1 MKKLYCFD
9 FDGTLTKKDTLFLF
23 LRSYNSSRY
32 FRAYLK
38 HLPLFIFLKINLL
51 EAEAVKRSFVNAVLK
66 GEKKHKLEE
75 AANAFFEQMYPH
87 LIREAA
93 IEFIDSIPRETVDS
107 VIVTASLDLWAQ
119 PFAKYWNMELLST
132 EMLYENGVYTG
143 KFKTKNCNGR
153 EKVNR
158 VEEFLQN
165 RKYDKVIAFG
175 DSTGDQALFRY
186 ASESHFKFF
195 H

>member
-51 EAEAVKRSFVNAVLK
+51 QAEAVKKSFVNAVLK
-66 GEKKHKLEE
+66 GEKKYKLEE
-75 AANAFFEQMYPH
+75 AANAFFEQMYPR

-93 IEFIDSIPRETVDS
+93 IEFIDSIPREKVDS
-107 VIVTASLDLWAQ
+107 VLVTASLDLWAQ
-119 PFAKYWNMELLST
+119 PFAKYWKMELLST

-143 KFKTKNCNGR
+143 EFKTKNCNGS

-158 VEEFLQN
+158 VEDFLKN

-175 DSTGDQALFRY
+175 DSAGDQALFRY
-186 ASESHFKFF
+186 ATESHFKFF

>member
-32 FRAYLK
+32 FWAYLK
-38 HLPLFIFLKINLL
+38 HLPLFFLLKIKLL
-51 EAEAVKRSFVNAVLK
+51 EAQPVKRSFVNAVLK
-66 GEKKHKLEE
+66 GEKKQKLEQ
-75 AANAFFEQMYPH
+75 AANAFFEEVYPS
-87 LIREAA
+87 LIRDAA
-93 IEFIDSIPRETVDS
+93 LEFIESIPRESVDS
-107 VIVTASLDLWAQ
+107 VLVTASLDLWAQ
-119 PFAKYWNMELLST
+119 PFAKHWNMELLST
-132 EMLYENGVYTG
+132 EMLYENGVYLG
-143 KFKTKNCNGR
+143 EFKTKNCNGK

-158 VEEFLQN
+158 LENFLEN

-175 DSTGDQALFRY
+175 DSLGDQAMFRF